1 MSGFLSTSLS
11 LLKIVCVLA
20 FLGVLFVISGYLA
33 VMWSLSTEEFEMP
46 EVVGLPLAAAQ
57 DILTAN
63 GLLVEV
69 DEGQLTD
76 DAIPEGHVLRQ
87 NPLAGTAIKRQRGIR
102 LTLSSGQ
109 PKRQL
114 PMIVGDALPRATIAL
129 EQQDVGVEYVSRVYS
144 TEFDKD
150 LVIAQQPNST
160 ELPEGDTVPVRL
172 LVSLGP
178 PPKKYV
184 MPDLVYR
191 NVNEVRE
198 YLEALG
204 FRIQE
209 RPPNRLDAA
218 QPRGTILRQNP
229 PLGFAVHEGDL
240 IQLVVNIR

>member
-11 LLKIVCVLA
+11 LLKIACVFA
-20 FLGVLFVISGYLA
+20 FWGMLFVVGGYVA
-33 VMWSLSTEEFEMP
+33 VMWSLGAEEFDMP
-46 EVVGLPLAAAQ
+46 DVVGLPLVAAQ
-57 DILTAN
+57 DILTAS

-76 DAIPEGHVLRQ
+76 DAIPAGHVLRQ
-87 NPLAGTAIKRQRGIR
+87 NPLAGTAIKRRRGIR
-102 LTLSSGQ
+102 LTLSSGL
-109 PKRQL
+109 PKRLL
-114 PMIVGDALPRATIAL
+114 PLVVGDALPRAKIAL
-129 EQQDVGVEYVSRVYS
+129 EQQEVGVEYVSRVYS

-160 ELPEGDTVPVRL
+160 ELPEGVTVPVRL

-178 PPKKYV
+178 PPKKYI

-191 NVNEVRE
+191 NVGEVRE
-198 YLEALG
+198 YLETMG

-209 RPPNRLDAA
+209 RPPNRLDAG
-218 QPRGTILRQNP
+218 QPLGTILRQNP